1 MVPLF
6 ELLLCLYHY
15 YYLYVRICPQYAS
28 NHHHSRP
35 HRGVARPAITWPSQF
50 RAVSLAQETV
60 YTLRDTLSVITAIY
74 LHLDESQTRRMSC
87 GISISLARLAEG
99 CAIWSISSEETTGPT
114 HAENSQYSQSS
125 SICAF
130 QLVLKNSQPWAHG
143 QRKFTWLDSHAAC
156 RFGSICIRAA
166 SSRCHTHPPAAEL
179 AMGLAASDVQFLWA
193 LQGVRRTGIRVPWC
207 DHLKVLCDC

>member
-74 LHLDESQTRRMSC
+74 LHLDESIYLHLDESQTRRMSC

-125 SICAF
+125 CSSICAF
-130 QLVLKNSQPWAHG
+130 QLILKNSQL
-143 QRKFTWLDSHAAC
+143 KLN
-156 RFGSICIRAA
+156 GSAVDRY
-166 SSRCHTHPPAAEL
+166 
-179 AMGLAASDVQFLWA
+179 
-193 LQGVRRTGIRVPWC
+193 
-207 DHLKVLCDC
+207 

>member
-74 LHLDESQTRRMSC
+74 LHLDESIYLHLDESQTRRMSC

-125 SICAF
+125 CSSICAF
-130 QLVLKNSQPWAHG
+130 QLILKNSQLKLNGSAVDRYWNWNWMEVQLIGNENWNVYYSLFILTTCMKP
-143 QRKFTWLDSHAAC
+143 TIESHT
-156 RFGSICIRAA
+156 I
-166 SSRCHTHPPAAEL
+166 
-179 AMGLAASDVQFLWA
+179 QF
-193 LQGVRRTGIRVPWC
+193 
-207 DHLKVLCDC
+207 